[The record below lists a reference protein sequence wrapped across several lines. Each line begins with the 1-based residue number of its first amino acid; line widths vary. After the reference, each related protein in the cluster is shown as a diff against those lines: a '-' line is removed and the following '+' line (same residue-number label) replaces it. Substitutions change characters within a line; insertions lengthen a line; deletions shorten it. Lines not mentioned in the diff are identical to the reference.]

1 MRKKR
6 GERTVNTEERK
17 SALKKL
23 KALING
29 HWNGKKII
37 IHYSISNK
45 EHESSK

>member
-1 MRKKR
+1 M
-6 GERTVNTEERK
+6 NTEERK

-29 HWNGKKII
+29 HGYGKKIV

-45 EHESSK
+45 EHK

>member
-37 IHYSISNK
+37 IHYSISNN
-45 EHESSK
+45 EHK

>member
-1 MRKKR
+1 M
-6 GERTVNTEERK
+6 NTEERK

-29 HWNGKKII
+29 HGYGKKIV